1 MKKQMKSSD
10 AVAVLVDPANAD
22 ANAVVIPEGFRTD
35 QVVARLAKTTGVKKA
50 ELEKALKDA
59 DGLGLPDYAEGE
71 AEGYLF
77 PAKYSFA
84 PADTALDKIGR
95 AHVYTPVHNAHL
107 VCRLL

>member
-1 MKKQMKSSD
+1 MVKSVTAFTEAAAQRSDEVAKIQPGFYSMKKQMKASD

-59 DGLGLPDYAEGE
+59 DGLGLPDYAEGK
-71 AEGYLF
+71 AAG
-77 PAKYSFA
+77 
-84 PADTALDKIGR
+84 
-95 AHVYTPVHNAHL
+95 
-107 VCRLL
+107 